1 MYFSKRQRNDLQWP
15 IFWGKCSRKCEVGA
29 LSQEEVCPKF
39 CEAKG
44 NCEAVLIKTWMKQT
58 AIFDDSQ
65 NICQSVI
72 SLNFNNNLSFYLFR
86 KKFVRRVSLATS
98 KWTYVPLSAAHWS
111 SWDTVKSTL
120 NRLYT
125 FVLCDLPQKS
135 PMSSNTGVTTQVES
149 LEGVMKTE
157 ERLSNGNQP
166 FRTPSRGK
174 VFFKLKVLVL
184 KSCLSL
190 CDPIDCGPPG
200 SSVHGI
206 LQARILEWVAISFKG
221 EANEM
226 QKPYHRGSRVKKLKE
241 KKFYSSLNLSKSP
254 LVSFPF

>member
-1 MYFSKRQRNDLQWP
+1 M
-15 IFWGKCSRKCEVGA
+15 
-29 LSQEEVCPKF
+29 
-39 CEAKG
+39 
-44 NCEAVLIKTWMKQT
+44 
-58 AIFDDSQ
+58 
-65 NICQSVI
+65 
-72 SLNFNNNLSFYLFR
+72 
-86 KKFVRRVSLATS
+86 
-98 KWTYVPLSAAHWS
+98 
-111 SWDTVKSTL
+111 KSTL

-135 PMSSNTGVTTQVES
+135 PMSSNTGVTTQAES

-157 ERLSNGNQP
+157 ERFSNGNQP

-174 VFFKLKVLVL
+174 VFFKVKVLVL

-190 CDPIDCGPPG
+190 CDPIYCGPPG

-221 EANEM
+221 EANEI

-241 KKFYSSLNLSKSP
+241 KKILLFSQSIQAPLSF
-254 LVSFPF
+254 LSFLAGP

>member
-1 MYFSKRQRNDLQWP
+1 M
-15 IFWGKCSRKCEVGA
+15 
-29 LSQEEVCPKF
+29 
-39 CEAKG
+39 
-44 NCEAVLIKTWMKQT
+44 
-58 AIFDDSQ
+58 
-65 NICQSVI
+65 
-72 SLNFNNNLSFYLFR
+72 
-86 KKFVRRVSLATS
+86 
-98 KWTYVPLSAAHWS
+98 
-111 SWDTVKSTL
+111 KSTL

-174 VFFKLKVLVL
+174 VFFKVKVLVL

-200 SSVHGI
+200 SSDHGFFSGKNTGVGSHSFLQGMYLLRNLYAGREATVTTRHEMMDWFQIQKGVHQGCI
-206 LQARILEWVAISFKG
+206 L
-221 EANEM
+221 
-226 QKPYHRGSRVKKLKE
+226 
-241 KKFYSSLNLSKSP
+241 SP
-254 LVSFPF
+254 C